1 MRGAETEYADRH
13 QECATLAEKITE
25 ALGDM
30 DAPSER
36 THWGHVGDLT
46 RARDL
51 LLRATEVLGVEL

>member
-1 MRGAETEYADRH
+1 MKDAETKYADRH
-13 QECATLAEKITE
+13 QECVTLVEKITE

-51 LLRATEVLGVEL
+51 LLRATEVLGVKL

>member
-1 MRGAETEYADRH
+1 MRDAETQYAERH
-13 QECATLAEKITE
+13 QECVALVERITA

-46 RARDL
+46 RARS
-51 LLRATEVLGVEL
+51 LLREAAEVLGVEL